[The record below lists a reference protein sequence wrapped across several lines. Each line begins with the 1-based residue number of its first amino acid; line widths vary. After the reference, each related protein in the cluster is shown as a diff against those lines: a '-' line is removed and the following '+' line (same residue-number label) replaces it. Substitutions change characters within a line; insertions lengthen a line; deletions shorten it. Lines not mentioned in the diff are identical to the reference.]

1 MNLSFVCL
9 SIAPPSFAPLPFAPL
24 SFVYLSRN
32 PCIDVSSADVV

>member
-9 SIAPPSFAPLPFAPL
+9 SIAPL
-24 SFVYLSRN
+24 SFVHLSRN